1 MRAWRAVSA
10 CERAR
15 ICDRSER
22 GAVVENRCV
31 DSPRQTRLPVRFAQR
46 SCPSSMTSSRA
57 RERPPERDARF
68 LCVDSN
74 DAACKRKK
82 YISLHLPPTFVV
94 VRSSS
99 TEISGSSQTI
109 AAFLTLIACIIGLN
123 FFSVRCPIGFKLC
136 ERTALIP
143 SSSKTSRASGVRL
156 FLSTLTT
163 HSRVRLTAVQCTCVA
178 GSPWR
183 FWRLDFVWSPD
194 SMTWDTIQPTRW
206 RRVRTQRCDTRE
218 KP

>member
-1 MRAWRAVSA
+1 MTSPTSSQKARWLRFSNGLDRDACTHGARAWRAVLASACASALEMIASNSFTTFASVTGVKPGFRRVSRSVLDAIISIAARAMDARGARAWRAVFA

-15 ICDRSER
+15 ICDGIER

-94 VRSSS
+94 V
-99 TEISGSSQTI
+99 
-109 AAFLTLIACIIGLN
+109 
-123 FFSVRCPIGFKLC
+123 
-136 ERTALIP
+136 
-143 SSSKTSRASGVRL
+143 
-156 FLSTLTT
+156 
-163 HSRVRLTAVQCTCVA
+163 
-178 GSPWR
+178 
-183 FWRLDFVWSPD
+183 
-194 SMTWDTIQPTRW
+194 
-206 RRVRTQRCDTRE
+206 
-218 KP
+218 